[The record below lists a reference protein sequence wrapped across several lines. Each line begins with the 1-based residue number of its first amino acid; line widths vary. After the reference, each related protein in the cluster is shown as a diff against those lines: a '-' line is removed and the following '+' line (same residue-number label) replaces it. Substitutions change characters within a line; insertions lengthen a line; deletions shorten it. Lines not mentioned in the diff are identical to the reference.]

1 MPACRVS
8 LVVPALGAVGL
19 ALVGCAAPGT
29 GPGAAPG
36 QTAEAAE
43 VEFNDPLED
52 LNRSIFRFNQAV
64 DEVVLVPVAKG
75 YRTAVPPP
83 LRASVYDFLRNL
95 NGPVTFAND
104 VLQAQPLL
112 AAQTLARLT
121 INSTVGV
128 GGMFD
133 VASRI
138 GVPHHSNDMG
148 ITFATW
154 GIDEG
159 PYLVAPVLGPTN
171 PRDIAGNVA
180 DTFIDPADYF
190 AGKHHLWYA
199 SLARTVVSG
208 IDVRSRN
215 IEALA
220 DIEKTSLDFY
230 ATIRSL
236 YRQRRAA
243 EIRHEDSGLPNPTAL
258 QSSEAP
264 RNPAVSPFLANPSR
278 FPARFKELSAK

>member
-1 MPACRVS
+1 MPAYRISLLVS
-8 LVVPALGAVGL
+8 ALSAIGL

-29 GPGAAPG
+29 GSGPAPG
-36 QTAEAAE
+36 QTADAAE

-52 LNRSIFRFNQAV
+52 LNRSIFGFNQVV

-83 LRASVYDFLRNL
+83 MRASVHDFLQNL
-95 NGPVTFAND
+95 NGPVIFAND
-104 VLQAQPLL
+104 VLQGQPSL
-112 AAQTLARLT
+112 AAQTLGRVA

-133 VASRI
+133 VASRVGI
-138 GVPHHSNDMG
+138 PHHANDMG
-148 ITFATW
+148 ITFATY
-154 GIDEG
+154 GIPEG
-159 PYLVAPVLGPTN
+159 PYIVAPVLGPTN
-171 PRDIAGNVA
+171 PRDIAGQVG
-180 DTFIDPADYF
+180 DSFIDPADQV
-190 AGKHHLWYA
+190 AGWKHWYA
-199 SLARTVVSG
+199 SLGRTVVSG

-220 DIEKTSLDFY
+220 DIERTSLDFY

-243 EIRHEDSGLPNPTAL
+243 EIRHEESGLPNPTTL
-258 QSSEAP
+258 QG
-264 RNPAVSPFLANPSR
+264 
-278 FPARFKELSAK
+278 K

>member
-1 MPACRVS
+1 MPTRRRSPIVS
-8 LVVPALGAVGL
+8 AIAAVGL
-19 ALVGCAAPGT
+19 ALVGCTTPGT
-29 GPGAAPG
+29 GSSPSPG
-36 QTAEAAE
+36 QTAE
-43 VEFNDPLED
+43 VEFNDPLEE
-52 LNRSIFRFNQAV
+52 LNRSIFGFNEKV

-83 LRASVYDFLRNL
+83 MRASVHDFLQNL
-95 NGPVTFAND
+95 NTPVIFAND

-112 AAQTLARLT
+112 AAETLARLT

-138 GVPHHSNDMG
+138 GIPYHANDMG
-148 ITFATW
+148 ITFATY

-171 PRDIAGNVA
+171 PRDIVGQIG
-180 DTFIDPADYF
+180 DSFIDPADHY
-190 AGKHHLWYA
+190 AGWKRWYA
-199 SLARTVVSG
+199 SLSRTVVSG

-236 YRQRRAA
+236 YRQRREAQ
-243 EIRHEDSGLPNPTAL
+243 IRHEDSGLPNPTTL
-258 QSSEAP
+258 QGGEAP
-264 RNPAVSPFLANPSR
+264 RNPAVSPFFANLPT
-278 FPARFKELSAK
+278 FKEFSAK

>member
-1 MPACRVS
+1 MPACHLSPLVS
-8 LVVPALGAVGL
+8 AFAAIGL
-19 ALVGCAAPGT
+19 ALVGCTAPGA
-29 GPGAAPG
+29 GPGPSPG
-36 QTAEAAE
+36 QASEAAE
-43 VEFNDPLED
+43 VEFNDPLEN
-52 LNRSIFRFNQAV
+52 LNRSIFGFNQVV

-75 YRTAVPPP
+75 YRTAVPSPM
-83 LRASVYDFLRNL
+83 RASVHDFMRNL
-95 NGPVTFAND
+95 NGPVIFAND
-104 VLQAQPLL
+104 VLQGRPLL
-112 AAQTLARLT
+112 AAETLARLT
-121 INSTVGV
+121 VNSTVGV

-138 GVPHHSNDMG
+138 GIPYHANDMG
-148 ITFATW
+148 ITFATY

-171 PRDIAGNVA
+171 PRDLVGQVA
-180 DTFIDPADYF
+180 DSFIDPADQV
-190 AGKHHLWYA
+190 AGRKYWYA
-199 SLARTVVSG
+199 SLSRTVVSG

-243 EIRHEDSGLPNPTAL
+243 QIRHEDSGLPNPTTL
-258 QSSEAP
+258 QGGEAP
-264 RNPAVSPFLANPSR
+264 RNPAVSPFFANVPT
-278 FPARFKELSAK
+278 FKEFSAK

>member
-1 MPACRVS
+1 MPACCVWLIVS
-8 LVVPALGAVGL
+8 AMTAAGL
-19 ALVGCAAPGT
+19 ALAGCA
-29 GPGAAPG
+29 GPGSPSG
-36 QTAEAAE
+36 QVAEAAE
-43 VEFNDPLED
+43 IEFNDPLEE
-52 LNRSIFRFNQAV
+52 LNRSIFGFNQVV

-83 LRASVYDFLRNL
+83 MRASVHDFLRNL
-95 NGPVTFAND
+95 NGPVIFAND
-104 VLQAQPLL
+104 VLQAQPVL

-133 VASRI
+133 IASRI
-138 GVPHHSNDMG
+138 GIPHHANEMG
-148 ITFATW
+148 VTFATY

-159 PYLVAPVLGPTN
+159 PYLVAPVFGPTN
-171 PRDIAGNVA
+171 PRDLVGQIA
-180 DTFIDPADYF
+180 DSFIDPADYF
-190 AGKHHLWYA
+190 AGKHDLWYA

-208 IDVRSRN
+208 IDIRSRN

-220 DIEKTSLDFY
+220 DIERTSLDYY

-243 EIRHEDSGLPNPTAL
+243 IIRHEDPNLPNPTPS
-258 QSSEAP
+258 QISEAP
-264 RNPAVSPFLANPSR
+264 RHPAVSPLFANP
-278 FPARFKELSAK
+278 PTFKEFSAK

>member
-8 LVVPALGAVGL
+8 LVVSAFGAIGL

-29 GPGAAPG
+29 GSGAAPD

-52 LNRSIFRFNQAV
+52 LNRSIFGFNQTV

-75 YRTAVPPP
+75 YRAAVPPP
-83 LRASVYDFLRNL
+83 MRASVHDFLQNL
-95 NGPVTFAND
+95 NGPVIFAND
-104 VLQAQPLL
+104 VLQVQPRL
-112 AAQTLARLT
+112 AAQTLGRLA

-133 VASRI
+133 VASRVGI
-138 GVPHHSNDMG
+138 PQHANDMG
-148 ITFATW
+148 ITLATY
-154 GIDEG
+154 GIAEG
-159 PYLVAPVLGPTN
+159 PYIVAPVLGPTN
-171 PRDIAGNVA
+171 PRDIAGQIG
-180 DTFIDPADYF
+180 DSFIDPADQV
-190 AGKHHLWYA
+190 AGWKHWYA

-220 DIEKTSLDFY
+220 DIEKTSIDFY

-243 EIRHEDSGLPNPTAL
+243 EIRHEESGLPNPTAR
-258 QSSEAP
+258 QGSEAP
-264 RNPAVSPFLANPSR
+264 RNPAVSPSIANP
-278 FPARFKELSAK
+278 ARIRELSAK